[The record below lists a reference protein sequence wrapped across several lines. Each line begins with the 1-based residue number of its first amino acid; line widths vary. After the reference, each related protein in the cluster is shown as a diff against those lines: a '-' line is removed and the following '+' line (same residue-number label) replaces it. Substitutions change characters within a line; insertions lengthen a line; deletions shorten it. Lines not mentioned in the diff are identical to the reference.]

1 MQGYLVANHLPREDL
16 EDVVL
21 YCKYHC
27 LLAMSAEQR
36 VGQLVI
42 WREVGF
48 FLSFLFLLICLLNF
62 FFCILHLCSVKLN
75 YQLFKFVVTEVSVID
90 LQCTS
95 PTLLSGSFYSHP
107 IVWSC
112 QILLVTVNRNF
123 LKVSFCP
130 LSEGGCLIGSNC
142 ICLVFTVHIFM

>member
-1 MQGYLVANHLPREDL
+1 
-16 EDVVL
+16 
-21 YCKYHC
+21 
-27 LLAMSAEQR
+27 MSAEQR

-112 QILLVTVNRNF
+112 QILLVTVNRGER
-123 LKVSFCP
+123 
-130 LSEGGCLIGSNC
+130 EGGGLQGEFSG
-142 ICLVFTVHIFM
+142 